1 MKEEPLEIDVN
12 EALVREEDAAV
23 DANRALHEE
32 AVVWADKCTF
42 QCRIC
47 SEYSTNNGGHFY
59 RHIRKEHNLGGGET
73 TIDVLSLRFLRFP
86 LTIFD
91 FFVRKFEYER
101 FHNIFRTN
109 FGRINVKKLLFQ
121 LSSLGF

>member
-1 MKEEPLEIDVN
+1 MTRPGDVIKVEVKEEPLEIDVN

-32 AVVWADKCTF
+32 AVVWADKCAF

-73 TIDVLSLRFLRFP
+73 TIDVLSLRFP

-91 FFVRKFEYER
+91 FFVRKLEYER
-101 FHNIFRTN
+101 
-109 FGRINVKKLLFQ
+109 
-121 LSSLGF
+121 